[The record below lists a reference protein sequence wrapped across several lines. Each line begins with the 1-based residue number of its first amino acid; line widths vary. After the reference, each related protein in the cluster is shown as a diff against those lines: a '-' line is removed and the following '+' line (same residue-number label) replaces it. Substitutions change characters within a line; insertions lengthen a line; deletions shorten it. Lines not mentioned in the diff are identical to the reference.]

1 MVAETPAHANGNDPE
16 DAPTNG
22 HDAPDNQARGLRTMA
37 NGRAKTNHD
46 KTGLAAKAGRPRVV
60 SNAAIL
66 DAALRIADDA
76 GLEEVTFR
84 ALGSAL
90 GVSAMSIHRA
100 TGGIDALRHALVV
113 KVVEEAVTE
122 LRWPE
127 NDWGQTVIVFARS
140 LRDLLMRHPLVLEAH
155 RKASLDTPG
164 ADSTAHLIVDR
175 LRACGLSPAHAAY
188 GYAAVHDFVTG
199 HVAIRLGRG
208 DLEAMTTP
216 PDRRDAS
223 VFAEFHDYDERFEF
237 GLGVLIDGLRVHAD
251 LHAEAPALVTNAGRH
266 RSSDPHGHD
275 KQHRQHP

>member
-1 MVAETPAHANGNDPE
+1 MVAETSVHATGNDSE
-16 DAPTNG
+16 HGHTKDNDARERR
-22 HDAPDNQARGLRTMA
+22 ARGTRTVA
-37 NGRAKTNHD
+37 NKAVKTD
-46 KTGLAAKAGRPRVV
+46 RGKPSPGKTDPAAKAGRPRAV

-66 DAALRIADDA
+66 DAALRMADDS
-76 GLEEVTFR
+76 GLDEVTFR

-127 NDWGQTVIVFARS
+127 NDWTQTVNVFARS

-155 RKASLDTPG
+155 RKASLDTPC
-164 ADSTAHLIVDR
+164 ADSTAHLIVAR
-175 LRACGLSPAHAAY
+175 LRAGGLSPAHAAY

-208 DLEAMTTP
+208 DFEAFTNP

-237 GLGVLIDGLRVHAD
+237 GLGVLIDGLRARAG
-251 LHAEAPALVTNAGRH
+251 LHGEALNLATNADH
-266 RSSDPHGHD
+266 FD
-275 KQHRQHP
+275 QY